1 MDTKNAFAA
10 HGGGI
15 YALLRGGGKL
25 RMCTRCLRYL
35 AEMVYSGLEGA
46 AKKERKRRSTTPL
59 IRPNAACMVCAGPG
73 CQFCKRRA
81 SDTYR
86 YANMYAESL
95 KTPCTRIR

>member
-10 HGGGI
+10 LGGGI
-15 YALLRGGGKL
+15 YTLLRADGKL

-59 IRPNAACMVCAGPG
+59 IRPNASCMVCAGPG

-95 KTPCTRIR
+95 KTPCTPIR